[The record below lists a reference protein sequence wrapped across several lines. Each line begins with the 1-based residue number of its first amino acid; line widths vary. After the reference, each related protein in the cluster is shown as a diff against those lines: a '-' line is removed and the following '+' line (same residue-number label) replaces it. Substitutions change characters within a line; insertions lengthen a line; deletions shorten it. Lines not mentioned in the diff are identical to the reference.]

1 MRAGCG
7 RPSLLTE
14 GRCVLLRRW
23 AVAKKK
29 KAHIKIIPM
38 IDVMMFLL
46 VFFVLVSLNVI
57 PAVGIKTQ
65 LPTAAHAQQLKPQ
78 NKAVITLGLDE
89 KLQLD
94 GQDVSESLLVEQLK
108 VLEGTAEKLVIII
121 NSDQGVEVKRLV
133 AVMDLLK
140 GNGFSSVSIATRKS

>member
-1 MRAGCG
+1 M
-7 RPSLLTE
+7 
-14 GRCVLLRRW
+14 
-23 AVAKKK
+23 
-29 KAHIKIIPM
+29 
-38 IDVMMFLL
+38 
-46 VFFVLVSLNVI
+46 LVSLNVI

-94 GQDVSESLLVEQLK
+94 GQDVSENLLVEQLK
-108 VLEGTAEKLVIII
+108 SLESSAEKLVIII